1 MFDARRLARTIAFLA
16 TMSLISAACGGGS
29 PATTAPT
36 NAATATAVATKPPT
50 FDEAAET
57 KKLYDA
63 AVAAG
68 EKEVNFYG
76 SINEEEAKPLL
87 DIWAKAFPLI
97 KNNYIRASESALV
110 SRILTEA
117 QAGKYV
123 VDTLSTTSAHL
134 LVPAGLALNYL
145 PPNAQ
150 LVDPDYKDKDG
161 AWIGIYANWN
171 VIQVNTDKVK
181 AGEIKTYEDI
191 ANPKWKGQVVVDDT
205 DYEWYQG
212 LIKVLG
218 QQKADDLLKKIH
230 STVGVKVLD
239 GHGTINDKVTAGEYA
254 IALNNYLNQAE
265 RSKRLGGPTN
275 WIAVEPVVV
284 QLGKIVTAK
293 NAPHPN
299 AAKLLTNFLI
309 STDAQ
314 KYLTGRGRITTR
326 TDVPNDPP
334 NLVTGLKKTSSPP
347 LVDPELT
354 ALAKKFKE
362 LFK

>member
-1 MFDARRLARTIAFLA
+1 MFDARRLARTTAVLASIFLV
-16 TMSLISAACGGGS
+16 SAACGGGGTQT
-29 PATTAPT
+29 ATQT
-36 NAATATAVATKPPT
+36 NAATATPVATKPAS

-63 AVAAG
+63 AIAAN
-68 EKEVNFYG
+68 ETEVNFYG
-76 SINEEEAKPLL
+76 SINEEEAKPLI
-87 DIWAKAFPLI
+87 DIWNKAFP
-97 KNNYIRASESALV
+97 KVKMNYIRASA
-110 SRILTEA
+110 
-117 QAGKYV
+117 
-123 VDTLSTTSAHL
+123 SAHL

-171 VIQVNTDKVK
+171 VIQINTDKVK
-181 AGEIKTYEDI
+181 KGEIKSYEDL
-191 ANPKWKGQVVVDDT
+191 ANPKWKGQVVLDDT
-205 DYEWYQG
+205 DFEWYQG
-212 LIKVLG
+212 LIKIRG
-218 QQKADDLLKKIH
+218 QQGADDLLKKINAA
-230 STVGVKVLD
+230 VGVKVLD

-265 RSKRLGGPTN
+265 RSKRLGGPTD

-309 STDAQ
+309 GTDAQ

-334 NLVTGLKKTSSPP
+334 NLVTGLKKVSSPP
-347 LVDPELT
+347 LVDPELST
-354 ALAKKFKE
+354 LAKQFKAI
-362 LFK
+362 FK